1 MIFVSDEGQVLEGPT
16 SSIIAV
22 FGRTLVTPPI
32 EAGVLPGTSQA
43 ALFRLAEHRGWDVGY
58 RSMQPSD
65 LHTADCVWLVSS
77 VRAFARVKE
86 IDGVVLGNPD
96 NAEEIQQMMWEA
108 VTS

>member
-1 MIFVSDEGQVLEGPT
+1 
-16 SSIIAV
+16 
-22 FGRTLVTPPI
+22 
-32 EAGVLPGTSQA
+32 
-43 ALFRLAEHRGWDVGY
+43 
-58 RSMQPSD
+58 MQPSD